1 MEGRQIVG
9 LDDRVLSEYGPERAV
24 GWPLAMSLDGSVV
37 ACRLTDLKTGR
48 ACVAV
53 NGRRGEE
60 FDAVG
65 PPVLSGDGT
74 RVAYRA
80 QEGDRSFVVI
90 GSERGPACDL
100 MSDPAISADG
110 RVVAYAAGRGGRW
123 SLVVGTR
130 ETSLAHPPSHVFLS
144 DDGGSVGYWYF
155 ESQPGG
161 ASMIR
166 VVAGSKTGE
175 AFTLVG
181 RPVFSPDGR
190 TVAYAAD
197 SGGRPYV
204 VIGDLMVEAAGR
216 ASDPV
221 FSPDGRQV
229 GYGTRIGR
237 EIGWKVLEVP

>member
-1 MEGRQIVG
+1 MVG
-9 LDDRVLSEYGPERAV
+9 LDDGILSDQVPGQAV
-24 GWPLAMSLDGSVV
+24 GWPLAMSADGAVI

-53 NGRRGEE
+53 NGQRGEE

-65 PPVLSGDGT
+65 PPVLSRDGA
-74 RVAYRA
+74 RLAYRA
-80 QEGDRSFVVI
+80 QEGNRSFVVI

-110 RVVAYAAGRGGRW
+110 RVVAYAAERGGRW
-123 SLVVGTR
+123 SLVVGAR
-130 ETSLAHPPSHVFLS
+130 ETPLDHQPSHVFLS

-155 ESQPGG
+155 ESRPGG

-190 TVAYAAD
+190 KAAYAAD
-197 SGGRPYV
+197 SGGRPFI
-204 VIGDLMVEAAGR
+204 VIGDRAFEAAGR

-221 FSPDGRQV
+221 FSPDGTEV
-229 GYGTRIGR
+229 GYGVRIGR
-237 EIGWKVLEVP
+237 EIRWKVLEVD